1 MSKIILGDKEQQQ
14 VYIYNYYFWQN
25 MLTGTLRMFGGPIM
39 IGLAI
44 WFYLT
49 EVNNPLL
56 YGTVLLAYG
65 IFYSL
70 RPFIYIL
77 MNREKLDLGVFEV
90 NFFNNHM
97 TIGGEKGMQE
107 YEYSEF
113 KKIKHYKNWYV
124 IYLSSS
130 SIIAIPASQL
140 TAEEKKMIDQRTI

>member
-25 MLTGTLRMFGGPIM
+25 MLTGTLRLFGGPVM

-44 WFYLT
+44 WFYIT

-56 YGTVLLAYG
+56 YGTVLLVYG
-65 IFYSL
+65 IYYSL

-97 TIGGEKGMQE
+97 TIEGEKGLQE
-107 YEYSEF
+107 YEYTEF
-113 KKIKHYKNWYV
+113 KKIKHFKKWYV
-124 IYLSSS
+124 IYLSNTT
-130 SIIAIPASQL
+130 ILAIPSSQL
-140 TAEEKKMIDQRTI
+140 TSEEIKIIDQRTV